1 MKVMNMMGDRARK
14 IGQCNLKDLE
24 NALKMES
31 EVLAGGCDLHVHGS
45 SGRKGRHFFYKPN
58 MIDTAKNAADAK
70 MCALVFKNNELPTS
84 ESAWLTEEFLKEW
97 GRNNGLTDL
106 PRIFGGIALNNTV
119 GGLNIRAVKAAIN
132 TTHGKI
138 VWGPTGD
145 AEHYRKDGKG
155 IRILDE
161 KGNLRREVK
170 EIIDFL
176 HEYNEHTVFG
186 TGHISPEEIRRVTEY
201 TKETCVGVTITHPL
215 FPPTKLTIEEM
226 KEMVNNGA
234 YLELVA
240 SVNLPSVSAPTTN
253 PFEVVDVIKAIGAK
267 HCIIS
272 SDYGQP
278 LSPEPVN
285 GLKMFIR
292 VLLSFGVSKTDM
304 EIMLKD
310 NPRTLLGI

>member
-1 MKVMNMMGDRARK
+1 
-14 IGQCNLKDLE
+14 
-24 NALKMES
+24 
-31 EVLAGGCDLHVHGS
+31 
-45 SGRKGRHFFYKPN
+45 
-58 MIDTAKNAADAK
+58 
-70 MCALVFKNNELPTS
+70 
-84 ESAWLTEEFLKEW
+84 
-97 GRNNGLTDL
+97 
-106 PRIFGGIALNNTV
+106 
-119 GGLNIRAVKAAIN
+119 
-132 TTHGKI
+132 
-138 VWGPTGD
+138 
-145 AEHYRKDGKG
+145 
-155 IRILDE
+155 
-161 KGNLRREVK
+161 
-170 EIIDFL
+170 
-176 HEYNEHTVFG
+176 
-186 TGHISPEEIRRVTEY
+186 
-201 TKETCVGVTITHPL
+201 
-215 FPPTKLTIEEM
+215 M